1 MLRIDSRTNKISLT
15 RGDTAYLEINIIDDI
30 AGAEYT
36 MAEGDEIALTVKKTV
51 EDAEALIQKVS
62 KGTNTF
68 HLLPEDTK
76 SLAFGTYKYDIQ
88 LTKENGDVFTV
99 IAPSAFEIMPEVT
112 T

>member
-1 MLRIDSRTNKISLT
+1 MLRIDSRTNKVSLT
-15 RGDTAYLEINIIDDI
+15 RGDTAYLGINITDDI

-36 MAEGDEIALTVKKTV
+36 MAEGDEITLSVKKTV

-88 LTKENGDVFTV
+88 LTKENGDVLTV
-99 IAPSAFEIMPEVT
+99 IVPSPFEMMPEVT